1 MIESKYIV
9 LSLCHKKK
17 YGLSD
22 ISEALVGYGNTLEK
36 HIRFIHVQ
44 TLSELLAIITKHKS
58 KILCSISWDNS
69 RSTFTKVLILYLSRI
84 KNIYYYHEPMG
95 IRYKL
100 SMKASLTYSIISSF
114 AEILFKIFSSYKAV
128 SLEVFLNKGN
138 FYLPLLYDEVRPK
151 KNNKNNKTIG
161 FVGFKKKERL
171 PRLYEDVMSILKRDG
186 YKAAYFPSEQYGFTK
201 KAKLKFL
208 SEVSMVWNVFVSP
221 YTQSAVTADAFM
233 SNTPLILSNHEPFK
247 KLLKK
252 HNLALF
258 VSPNDSKEIISRRI
272 VKFLET
278 QKNPSKNLPKDISMF
293 GGSEAYLKYWQPVF
307 NKIFMEKK

>member
-1 MIESKYIV
+1 MSEDKYIV

-17 YGLSD
+17 YGLVD
-22 ISEALVGYGNTLEK
+22 ISEALVRYGNTLEK
-36 HIRFIHVQ
+36 QMCFIHVQ
-44 TLSELLAIITKHKS
+44 TLAELLSIIIEHKS

-69 RSTFTKVLILYLSRI
+69 NSTFIKVLILYLSRI

-95 IRYKL
+95 IKYKL

-114 AEILFKIFSSYKAV
+114 AESLFKIFSSYKAV
-128 SLEVFLNKGN
+128 SMEILLHKGN

-171 PRLYEDVMSILKRDG
+171 PGLYEDVMNILKQDG
-186 YKAAYFPSEQYGFTK
+186 YKVAYFPSDQYGFTK
-201 KAKLKFL
+201 QAKLKFL

-221 YTQSAVTADAFM
+221 YTLSGVTADAFM

-247 KLLKK
+247 DLLKK

-258 VSPNDSKEIISRRI
+258 VSPSDPKKLISSRII
-272 VKFLET
+272 KFLET
-278 QKNPSKNLPKDISMF
+278 QKKPSKNLLKDMSSF

-307 NKIFMEKK
+307 NKIITERK